1 MTRGQL
7 PAILHLTCLGYQ
19 FWRSHSKEIEEWDRE
34 TNILV
39 STFKAQLLKLNYVTE
54 VDFVREMENKGWNWI
69 KMIWDV
75 PFSIAFRARKTTL
88 ISIEKT
94 RT

>member
-1 MTRGQL
+1 MEVL
-7 PAILHLTCLGYQ
+7 IY
-19 FWRSHSKEIEEWDRE
+19 KKEWDRE

-39 STFKAQLLKLNYVTE
+39 STFKAQLLKLNYATE